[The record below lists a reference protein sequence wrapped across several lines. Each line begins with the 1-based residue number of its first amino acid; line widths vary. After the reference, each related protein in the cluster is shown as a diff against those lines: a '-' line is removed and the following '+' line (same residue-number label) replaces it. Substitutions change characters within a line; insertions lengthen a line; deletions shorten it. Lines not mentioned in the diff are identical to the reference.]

1 MQERNR
7 FIFQNRSR
15 RPKLIGQRRIGGIEP
30 PLLVPQTNVLPLDD
44 IRHATETAFQMK
56 EIQND

>member
-15 RPKLIGQRRIGGIEP
+15 RSKLIDQRRIGGIEP
-30 PLLVPQTNVLPLDD
+30 PLFPNISACNTSKTDRQ
-44 IRHATETAFQMK
+44 QMLTIALLGLEPK
-56 EIQND
+56 C